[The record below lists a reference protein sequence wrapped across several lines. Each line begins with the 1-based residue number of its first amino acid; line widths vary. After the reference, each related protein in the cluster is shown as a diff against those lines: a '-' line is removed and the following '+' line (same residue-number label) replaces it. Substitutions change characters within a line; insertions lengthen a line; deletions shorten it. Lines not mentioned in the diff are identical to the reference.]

1 MKKKDDN
8 SVGSDLPTVDQF
20 EIAVPSKSF
29 ASTGEDAHFPEDAR
43 EEEAFDTRSNSD
55 VSSITSVSYR
65 AGYYYLRNAKKQSPE
80 RKAGESASCCVAPTC
95 SCSWFSCC
103 CCAEAKSELSATV
116 PTSKNSIVM
125 QQKQRKSHPSPS
137 ARRAMLLAQQQ
148 EMAQSMHARGPVHA
162 GFVHPDA
169 AAAAALTGHS
179 RGMRQSSSRR
189 QSHHRSSSRGRYHP
203 NAMVNPTLLAM
214 EPSRH
219 PLVAAV
225 DPQLMR
231 GGGGMDHPGLQQN
244 HSLFDELSEEEEIPS
259 YGHRRMMMMP
269 EKSKHKS
276 SSKPSWLM
284 RSSGGGGRRREAARG
299 REVVPNHGRDRA
311 RSRSRGRGGR
321 RFDRYQMH

>member
-1 MKKKDDN
+1 LDRNGKSKRREQQQAAMRKKDED

-29 ASTGEDAHFPEDAR
+29 ASTGEDAHFPEDTR
-43 EEEAFDTRSNSD
+43 EDEPFDTRSNSD

-65 AGYYYLRNAKKQSPE
+65 AGYYYLRNAKKQLPE
-80 RKAGESASCCVAPTC
+80 KKGAESTSCCVAPTC

-103 CCAEAKSELSATV
+103 CCAEAKSELATM

-169 AAAAALTGHS
+169 AAGAALNGRS

-203 NAMVNPTLLAM
+203 NAMVDPTLLAM
-214 EPSRH
+214 EPPRH
-219 PLVAAV
+219 PMAAAV
-225 DPQLMR
+225 DPQIMR
-231 GGGGMDHPGLQQN
+231 GAGGGMDHPGLQQN
-244 HSLFDELSEEEEIPS
+244 HSLFDELSEDT
-259 YGHRRMMMMP
+259 MN
-269 EKSKHKS
+269 
-276 SSKPSWLM
+276 
-284 RSSGGGGRRREAARG
+284 
-299 REVVPNHGRDRA
+299 PN
-311 RSRSRGRGGR
+311 
-321 RFDRYQMH
+321 F